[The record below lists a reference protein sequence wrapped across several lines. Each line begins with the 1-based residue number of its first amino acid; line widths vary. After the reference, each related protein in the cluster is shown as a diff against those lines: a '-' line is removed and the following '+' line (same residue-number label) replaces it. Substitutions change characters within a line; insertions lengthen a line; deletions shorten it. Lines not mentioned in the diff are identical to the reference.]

1 VVGHGGRTVSRG
13 EAQRINIA
21 RAILKNAEI
30 LLLDEATSSLDS
42 YSEARVQRAIDR
54 LARGRLVLSVAH
66 RLSTLRHAS
75 RILVLEGGRPMGL
88 GTIAELLAE
97 CPTFQRLWHAQS
109 AGAVPDA
116 VEDADAVLVP
126 DDWGVA

>member
-1 VVGHGGRTVSRG
+1 MAERESYDYIVVGAGSAGSVV
-13 EAQRINIA
+13 A
-21 RAILKNAEI
+21 
-30 LLLDEATSSLDS
+30 
-42 YSEARVQRAIDR
+42 
-54 LARGRLVLSVAH
+54 GRLSED
-66 RLSTLRHAS
+66 LSTS
-75 RILVLEGGRPMGL
+75 VLVLEGGRPMGL

-109 AGAVPDA
+109 SGAAPDA